1 MSIDKEHLSK
11 MINSLANDD
20 GESFAADF
28 DSVIRSRISSEI
40 AVQGLDIHSNLLN
53 TEEPDANESFEVYE
67 AKNINSDTFTF
78 KNSATLKKF
87 VDAVK
92 EAGGGKKGIAGPDIH
107 IKGNSVYI
115 GVADKSTL
123 EILSFLAKDFKATTT
138 KTENTDFISILSDI
152 FEEGSKYIILMD
164 ESSVFIDKNMAK
176 SLARLH
182 DSLNNDNQRIM
193 KDLIFKS
200 NEGYKEISELAKE
213 TENDII

>member
-1 MSIDKEHLSK
+1 MVDKDYISK
-11 MINSLANDD
+11 MISAMANDD
-20 GESFAADF
+20 GESFTADF
-28 DSVIRSRISSEI
+28 DTAMRSKLSSEI

-53 TEEPDANESFEVYE
+53 TEEPDTNESVEVYE
-67 AKNINSDTFTF
+67 AKKINSDTFTF

-92 EAGGGKKGIAGPDIH
+92 EAGGGKKGLAGPDIH

-115 GVADKSTL
+115 SVADKSTL
-123 EILSFLAKDFKATTT
+123 EILSLLANDFKGKTS
-138 KTENTDFISILSDI
+138 KTENADFISTLSVI
-152 FEEGSKYIILMD
+152 FEEGIKQIILMD
-164 ESSVFIDKNMAK
+164 ESSVVIDINMAK

-213 TENDII
+213 TEHDII